1 MGDLKRYSMEI
12 QFILD
17 RLNELCEER
26 YYERGTG
33 EAKAST
39 IAKNIK
45 SDFVSL
51 IKKIHKDEPSDWEF
65 INKL

>member
-1 MGDLKRYSMEI
+1 MGVIKDYEFEVQYI
-12 QFILD
+12 ID
-17 RLNELCEER
+17 ELNNLINER

-45 SDFVSL
+45 NQFVDL
-51 IKKIHKDEPSDWEF
+51 MKKIEKGEPSAWADIFE
-65 INKL
+65 